1 MTDTT
6 TETANDAI
14 NTDPGEGYRRN
25 GYAVVRGIFDAD
37 RVARLPV
44 LLR

>member
-1 MTDTT
+1 M
-6 TETANDAI
+6 TETGTEMTQPAI

-37 RVARLPV
+37 R
-44 LLR
+44 